1 MTWKYKM
8 TKDYYLPKGKATLDN
23 NKNRRTFVTAINKLG
38 NSVGNILQ
46 TLNMILSR

>member
-23 NKNRRTFVTAINKLG
+23 NKNRRTFVTAINKLAT
-38 NSVGNILQ
+38 I
-46 TLNMILSR
+46 IEKLSSKLKK